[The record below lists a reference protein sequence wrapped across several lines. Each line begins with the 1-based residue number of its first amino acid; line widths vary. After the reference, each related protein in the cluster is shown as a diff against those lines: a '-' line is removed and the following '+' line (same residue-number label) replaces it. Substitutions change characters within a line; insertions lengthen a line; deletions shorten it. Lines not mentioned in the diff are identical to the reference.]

1 MDLDFDKDG
10 MPNRTKCL
18 SIEFAAFYL
27 SQDLMRFQ
35 EDFFTNKRGL
45 LDSFAQMWQRVAAY
59 VGRQPNLLGYEIM
72 NEPLGANLYKNPADF
87 ALPGQSNNKY
97 LLPAYKK
104 VYEAIRKYD
113 PINLI
118 FYQPSIF
125 DVFGGGFYETIGDE
139 TEKSRQVFS
148 YHIYCP
154 LVDDFGEP
162 VSPTFCREFDQLQ
175 IASKEMNTQKMKVGA
190 MMTEFG
196 ALSNSK
202 KSAAEITVLVGELTK
217 YFRSW
222 SYWQFKYFDDITTAA
237 SPGTT

>member
-1 MDLDFDKDG
+1 M
-10 MPNRTKCL
+10 
-18 SIEFAAFYL
+18 
-27 SQDLMRFQ
+27 
-35 EDFFTNKRGL
+35 
-45 LDSFAQMWQRVAAY
+45 
-59 VGRQPNLLGYEIM
+59 
-72 NEPLGANLYKNPADF
+72 
-87 ALPGQSNNKY
+87 
-97 LLPAYKK
+97 
-104 VYEAIRKYD
+104 
-113 PINLI
+113 
-118 FYQPSIF
+118 
-125 DVFGGGFYETIGDE
+125 
-139 TEKSRQVFS
+139 
-148 YHIYCP
+148 
-154 LVDDFGEP
+154 DDFGEP